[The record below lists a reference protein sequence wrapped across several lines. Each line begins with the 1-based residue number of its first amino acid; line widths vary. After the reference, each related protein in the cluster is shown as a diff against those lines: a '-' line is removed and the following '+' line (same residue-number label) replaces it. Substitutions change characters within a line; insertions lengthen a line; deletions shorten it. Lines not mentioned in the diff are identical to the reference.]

1 MKYTTNFWELRK
13 EARIKELAKR
23 ESNKDF
29 LSNFAYIGHIDD
41 QYGKQKILIKIPK
54 KDDEKI
60 QNYVHA
66 TELEW
71 ATLEKRCTEE
81 FPTSHD
87 SDWLA
92 TYFAN
97 ILLTDYCYEDG
108 INPATIEFILWDRR
122 IPYTIK
128 PTFFGRLCG
137 VKEKRV
143 VYQQVIVAIIQT
155 GSIESSYIQK
165 IKKNI

>member
-1 MKYTTNFWELRK
+1 MTYTTKFWELRK
-13 EARIKELAKR
+13 EARSKELAKR
-23 ESNKDF
+23 QANKDF

-41 QYGKQKILIKIPK
+41 QYGKQKILITIPK
-54 KDDEKI
+54 KDDEKA
-60 QNYVHA
+60 QNYVRA

-97 ILLTDYCYEDG
+97 ALLTHYCYEEG

-122 IPYTIK
+122 IPYTTT
-128 PTFFGRLCG
+128 PTFLGRLFG
-137 VKEKRV
+137 VKEKRTV
-143 VYQQVIVAIIQT
+143 NQQITVGIIKKGIIADT
-155 GSIESSYIQK
+155 YIQK
-165 IKKNI
+165 LVKNS